1 MNPENRAVRP
11 VIEVVGLGKTYG
23 SGDTSVA
30 ALRGV
35 DLTVMPGEYLAIMGA
50 SGSGKSTLLNLLGC
64 LDMPTTG
71 RYMIDGISVAEL
83 TERQLSV
90 LRNRR
95 LGFVFQSFNLVP
107 RTSTLSNVEL
117 PLVYAGVGRRQ
128 RRERAMAALDMVGLA
143 DRAGHLPNQLSG
155 GQQQRAAIA
164 RALVNDPA
172 LVLADEPTGNLD
184 SGSTEEVLRVLDELN
199 SRGRTVVVI
208 THEDH
213 VARHAGRV
221 IRVSDGRI
229 VADTALA
236 EATAGV
242 RA

>member
-23 SGDTSVA
+23 SGDTAVA

-64 LDMPTTG
+64 LDMPNTG
-71 RYMIDGISVAEL
+71 RYRIDGISVAEL

-107 RTSTLSNVEL
+107 RTSAMSNVEL

-221 IRVSDGRI
+221 IRVNDGRI

-236 EATAGV
+236 GV
-242 RA
+242 RR